1 MWHIVIKRMKR
12 EGTILDCLLVKD
24 KNDLFLAP

>member
-1 MWHIVIKRMKR
+1 MCHIVIKRMKR
-12 EGTILDCLLVKD
+12 EGTIPGCLPVKD